1 MTTSARLALEI
12 HAFDPFR
19 SQWSPVSSALD
30 FRLMTSEPAVGS
42 VMANPPRYSA
52 LTSLGMYLRLSASE
66 PYRRIG
72 NAQPSVSML
81 IWTRRELPARAIS
94 SDTIMAASQPM
105 LFPPYSSG

>member
-19 SQWSPVSSALD
+19 SQWSPGSSALD
-30 FRLMTSEPAVGS
+30 FWLMTSEPAVGS

-52 LTSLGMYLRLSASE
+52 LTSLGMYFRFSASE

-72 NAQPSVSML
+72 NADPTVSML
-81 IWTRRELPARAIS
+81 ILTRRALQARAIS
-94 SDTIMAASQPM
+94 SVTIMVA
-105 LFPPYSSG
+105 G